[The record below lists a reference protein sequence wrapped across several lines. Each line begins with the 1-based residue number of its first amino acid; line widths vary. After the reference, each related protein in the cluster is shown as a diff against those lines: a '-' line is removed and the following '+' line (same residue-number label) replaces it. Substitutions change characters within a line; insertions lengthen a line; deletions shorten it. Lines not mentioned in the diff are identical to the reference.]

1 MISKGAHTVY
11 IYIPSLLS
19 NDDITSAVEI
29 WFRAKRPCTQRDD
42 FEYLLSSYFMSRFGS
57 WEDRRMGIGGGR
69 VKGRRKE
76 KEKGRKR
83 RKRKIVLETFRWIA
97 ELRSSEILVCFA
109 MLWATFLPRV
119 KISTMKHYAYGDGE
133 M

>member
-1 MISKGAHTVY
+1 MISKGAHTV
-11 IYIPSLLS
+11 YIPSLLS

-69 VKGRRKE
+69 VKGRR
-76 KEKGRKR
+76 R
-83 RKRKIVLETFRWIA
+83 RKEGRGGRGRLSLKLSA
-97 ELRSSEILVCFA
+97 EL
-109 MLWATFLPRV
+109 
-119 KISTMKHYAYGDGE
+119 
-133 M
+133 